1 MKKEAPNGDNLEA
14 DLAILEAVIPPGAK
28 LTCREIEGIVGVRNG
43 TVGQIER
50 SALEKLRALFRR
62 NRNGGIVRVQARDA
76 AGVLAF
82 SVPTALPDLK
92 AGDPL
97 PKEIVWMPAGTH
109 AIQAG
114 TVEGGS
120 YAGTVIC
127 DEGAARVAQTGLAAL
142 QASGQRTWLDMNH
155 DDGAAVADV
164 RSFSWDPARGVIAHL
179 DWTPRGETALRNKE
193 FSSFS
198 PTFEAH
204 RTTGRVLGLIEGHAL
219 GGLVNAPAFKLM
231 PALIA
236 ARFGGGTNN
245 APGVTPAKEHM
256 KDLLIKLLAA
266 LKVQHDANATED
278 TLVALVAKHFTPA
291 DASAEV
297 TALKKQLE
305 DAEKAAVAARKE
317 NAEKIAALEKKQT
330 ENEAVVAGIQARR
343 VDVTETDVSEV
354 LAAYAAKDPSQLPAN
369 EAYSVQRAELAL
381 ERANIY
387 ANELKPRLHKSGI
400 RSEIRGA
407 LHGLLLHARAKGDTI
422 MKVTARLSDNRVKL
436 QSANALGTLSGSLIT
451 QQSMSLLKHDL
462 PALGSFTTDFSNAA
476 AKLNQTI
483 ITRVPT
489 LQAEQTYDADTGY
502 AKADVTATDIPV
514 TINAHKYAQ
523 FAYNANELASSN
535 RDLFGEQA
543 EGAIYALGKGTVD
556 ALLALFT
563 VANYDDAAQA
573 NVVAE
578 ADWKRSAVVAARKA
592 LRKRKV
598 MVRDGFAIM
607 NEDYF
612 AALASDPVI
621 VALATFQRADL
632 IMEYILPK
640 IAGFMPVGYADLPTT
655 GNLAAILGTKES
667 AIVATRLPYD
677 YVDAQLGGN
686 YGAVSQITDPASGL
700 SVMLTQY
707 VNHDLGRSNYRVA
720 LMRGVAVGHKPRVQ
734 LIKSA

>member
-1 MKKEAPNGDNLEA
+1 MRERNNPDLN
-14 DLAILEAVIPPGAK
+14 LAILEAVVPPGIQ
-28 LTCREIEGIVGVRNG
+28 LTQQEIARATGLSQPTISK
-43 TVGQIER
+43 IETR
-50 SALEKLRALFRR
+50 AISKLRALFAGEKI
-62 NRNGGIVRVQARDA
+62 GGRVRVQARDA
-76 AGVLAF
+76 SAVIAF
-82 SVPTALPDLK
+82 SVPTSLPDLK

-120 YAGTVIC
+120 FAGTVIC

-164 RSFSWDPARGVIAHL
+164 RSFSWDASRGIIAHL

-236 ARFGGGTNN
+236 ARFGGGTNT
-245 APGVTPAKEHM
+245 APGGNPAKETM
-256 KDLLIKLLAA
+256 NELLIKILAA
-266 LKVQHDANATED
+266 LKVTPPANATEAD
-278 TLVALVAKHFTPA
+278 LVALVAKSMPA
-291 DASAEV
+291 DPSAEI
-297 TALKKQLE
+297 TALKKKLE
-305 DAEKAAVAARKE
+305 DAETAAVAARKE
-317 NAEKIAALEKKQT
+317 NAEKIAALERKQT
-330 ENEAVVAGIQARR
+330 ESDAVIAGIQSRR
-343 VDVTETDVSEV
+343 VDVSEQDVSEV

-381 ERANIY
+381 ERAAIY
-387 ANELKPRLHKSGI
+387 ANDLKPRLHKSKE

-407 LHGLLLHARAKGDTI
+407 LHGLLLHARNKADTLI
-422 MKVTARLSDNRVKL
+422 KVTARLSDNRVKL

-451 QQSMSLLKHDL
+451 QQSMSLLKFDL

-476 AKLNQTI
+476 AKLNQSV
-483 ITRVPT
+483 ITRVPS
-489 LQAEQTYDADTGY
+489 LQSEQTYHVDNGY
-502 AKADVTATDIPV
+502 AKADVTAVDIPV
-514 TINAHKYAQ
+514 TIDSHKYAQ
-523 FAYNANELASSN
+523 FAYNANELASTN

-563 VANYDDAAQA
+563 AANYDDAAQLST
-573 NVVAE
+573 VAE
-578 ADWKRSAVVAARKA
+578 ADWKRSAVVAVRKA

-640 IAGFMPVGYADLPTT
+640 IAGFMPFGYADLPTT
-655 GNLAAILGTKES
+655 GNLVAILGTKES

-686 YGAVSQITDPASGL
+686 YGAVSQITDPATGL

-734 LIKSA
+734 LVRSSA